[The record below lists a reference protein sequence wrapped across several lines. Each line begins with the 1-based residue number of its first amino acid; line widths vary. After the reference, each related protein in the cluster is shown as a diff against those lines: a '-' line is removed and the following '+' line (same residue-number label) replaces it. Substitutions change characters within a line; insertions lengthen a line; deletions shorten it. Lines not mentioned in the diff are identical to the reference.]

1 MSTASEI
8 IKRLRAELLR
18 LAEENIRL
26 ERALKLAGP
35 KHPSN
40 PADRPASGGP
50 TSTGGPHP
58 TEENQ

>member
-1 MSTASEI
+1 MSTASET

-18 LAEENIRL
+18 LAEENIKL

-40 PADRPASGGP
+40 PADRPAGGGP
-50 TSTGGPHP
+50 TSAGGPHP
-58 TEENQ
+58 KEENP

>member
-1 MSTASEI
+1 MSTTSAVI
-8 IKRLRAELLR
+8 RRLRAELLR

-26 ERALKLAGP
+26 EHALKLAGP

-58 TEENQ
+58 KEEDP